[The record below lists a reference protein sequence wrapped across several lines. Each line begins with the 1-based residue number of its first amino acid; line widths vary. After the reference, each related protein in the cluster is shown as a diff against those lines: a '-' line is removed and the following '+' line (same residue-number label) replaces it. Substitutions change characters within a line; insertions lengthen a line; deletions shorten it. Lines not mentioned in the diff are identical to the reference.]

1 MKEIIR
7 FFDCFAGIGGFYC
20 GANQIKSDKY
30 EFRHVAYCEIDK
42 SAQRF
47 YDVACSSDG
56 IQKIQDVKDI
66 KTKKNSAGTEVVD
79 FDILFAGFPCQSFLM
94 LGIEKASMIQEDSC
108 SFTFL
113 ICWITTDRSILCLKM
128 YKKFI
133 RSRTEVC
140 LMK

>member
-66 KTKKNSAGTEVVD
+66 KTKKNLRVFLARV
-79 FDILFAGFPCQSFLM
+79 FLM